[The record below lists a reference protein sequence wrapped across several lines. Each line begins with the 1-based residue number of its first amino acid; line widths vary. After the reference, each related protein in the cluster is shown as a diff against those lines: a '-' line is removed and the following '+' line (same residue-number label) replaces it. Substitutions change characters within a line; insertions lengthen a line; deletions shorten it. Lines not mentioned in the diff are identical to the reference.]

1 MVKDTIRE
9 RDFSLTKKR
18 TEMVQ
23 EKINLILKK
32 IQTILG
38 PNGEISTLEQD
49 LIKGYLRE
57 LYEMVDQLGSQPE
70 EEKVEQAEP
79 VMKNPMAEVSKRVE
93 DQPKKQEQSFAF
105 VDTPELSAETEEIE
119 SLEPIVEHAP
129 SEDELTTKPQT
140 NGIKQA
146 PVEEDFKSEALA
158 EVITAKAPINKDF
171 RELFAVEN
179 AKDLSEKLSRSPL
192 HDLHK
197 AFSINDRLLVTKRL
211 FGGSTEEF
219 LDTLDILN
227 SKHSFEDAK
236 VYLER
241 YVIEKFH
248 WLDEARKDQARDFI
262 TLVSRR
268 YTD

>member
-1 MVKDTIRE
+1 MVKDTISE
-9 RDFSLTKKR
+9 RDFSLTKKQ
-18 TEMVQ
+18 TEMSQ

-38 PNGEISTLEQD
+38 PNGEISALEKD

-70 EEKVEQAEP
+70 EEKDKQAEP
-79 VMKNPMAEVSKRVE
+79 AMKYPV
-93 DQPKKQEQSFAF
+93 PKVRRQIDDIPEKQEQSFAF
-105 VDTPELSAETEEIE
+105 VDTPQPPEEKEVFESPNPIKDHAETEEE
-119 SLEPIVEHAP
+119 V
-129 SEDELTTKPQT
+129 TTTPET
-140 NGIKQA
+140 NGVKQV
-146 PVEEDFKSEALA
+146 PVETDFKSAALA
-158 EVITAKAPINKDF
+158 EVITAKAPANKDF
-171 RELFAVEN
+171 GELFAVEN
-179 AKDLSEKLSRSPL
+179 AKDLSEKLSRRPL

-197 AFSINDRLLVTKRL
+197 AFSINDRLLVTERL

-241 YVIEKFH
+241 YVIEKFN
-248 WLDEARKDQARDFI
+248 WLDETRKDQAHDFI

>member
-1 MVKDTIRE
+1 MVKDTISE
-9 RDFSLTKKR
+9 RDFSLTKKQ
-18 TEMVQ
+18 TEMSQ

-38 PNGEISTLEQD
+38 PNGEISALEKD

-70 EEKVEQAEP
+70 EEKDKQAEP
-79 VMKNPMAEVSKRVE
+79 AMKYPVPIVRRQVE
-93 DQPKKQEQSFAF
+93 DIPKKQEQSFAF
-105 VDTPELSAETEEIE
+105 VDTPQPPEEIEVYESPNPNEDHAETEEE
-119 SLEPIVEHAP
+119 V
-129 SEDELTTKPQT
+129 TTTPET
-140 NGIKQA
+140 NGVKQA
-146 PVEEDFKSEALA
+146 PVEADFKSAALT
-158 EVITAKAPINKDF
+158 EVITAKAPANKDF
-171 RELFAVEN
+171 GELFAVEN
-179 AKDLSEKLSRSPL
+179 AKDLSEKLSRRPL

-197 AFSINDRLLVTKRL
+197 AFSINDRLLVTERL

-227 SKHSFEDAK
+227 SKHNFEDAK

-241 YVIEKFH
+241 YVIEKFN